1 MMLPIPRGVYILLLA
16 VLLDQIGEPPEK
28 LHPVVW
34 IGKVVEFFDENLE
47 KNRQKS
53 MGAVITATIT
63 LMFVIPSIIIL
74 QIDHYLMILVLSYFT
89 KTMFSIKSLN
99 KMVGETTDEY
109 LDKKRE
115 KVGELVSR
123 DVEGVDENF
132 LNSASVES
140 AAENLTDSVVGPLLF
155 FAVFGFPGIV
165 LYRVI
170 NTMDAM
176 IGYKN
181 ENYREIGWF
190 TARMDDLINYVPSR
204 ISGLL
209 IILVENDLKSYKVI
223 KKHKDIKLNPG
234 WTISA
239 MSGVLNRRISKK
251 NHYDINKDKDFP
263 KNEDIKK
270 AIKIVNKVS
279 IITIIITI
287 LITYLRGI
295 LLA

>member
-1 MMLPIPRGVYILLLA
+1 MITITQGIYILLLA
-16 VLLDQIGEPPEK
+16 VILDQIGEPPEK

-34 IGKVVEFFDENLE
+34 IGKVVDFFDENLE
-47 KNRQKS
+47 ENRQKS

-63 LMFVIPSIIIL
+63 TMFLIPSIILL
-74 QIDHYLMILVLSYFT
+74 QIDHYLMILVLGYLT

-99 KMVGETTDEY
+99 KMVRNTIGED
-109 LDKKRE
+109 LDTKRE
-115 KVGELVSR
+115 KVEKLVSR

-165 LYRVI
+165 FYRVI

-181 ENYREIGWF
+181 EKYREIGWF

-209 IILVENDLKSYKVI
+209 IILVENDLRSYEVI
-223 KKHKDIKLNPG
+223 KKHKNIKLNPG

-251 NHYDINKDKDFP
+251 NQYDINKDKDFP

-270 AIKIVNKVS
+270 SIKIVNKVS

-287 LITYLRGI
+287 IITYLRGI